1 MTVILLVAV
10 MSGFTYW
17 KIGQLNSYSQE
28 TARQNLTK
36 IELAEELALD
46 VANET
51 LSLHRFNSSG
61 NLADV
66 ADFFNFRKYGDDKLT
81 KLENA
86 LSSGTARGILDSVKK
101 EKTDFDTLAEKF
113 ITARRADELEQAG
126 AYMKEAYKPAESV
139 VAKTKDLT
147 LAVKESVR
155 DEEENSTK
163 NARQVQVL
171 LVAVSLLVAVLSVAV
186 SVMISRGIARSARRI
201 AQGAAEI
208 AQGNLAAA
216 DITADS
222 ADEISQV
229 SHSFNHMKANLK
241 NLIQKVTV
249 SAEQV
254 AAAAEQLT
262 ASSEQ
267 SARTA
272 DQVAGTSAAVARDAK
287 TQLTTTNET
296 SEAIQQMVDSVQ
308 HIAASADSI
317 AAKARRATEMAAAG
331 RAAVEK
337 AVAQMSHI
345 ETTVNVS
352 AFVVNKL

>member
-1 MTVILLVAV
+1 MGMLKVTCKTESKIPSIVSMLSIRSSRMTIQAKILGGFMTVILLVAV

-86 LSSGTARGILDSVKK
+86 LSSGTARGILDSVKE

-163 NARQVQVL
+163 TPGRC
-171 LVAVSLLVAVLSVAV
+171 
-186 SVMISRGIARSARRI
+186 
-201 AQGAAEI
+201 
-208 AQGNLAAA
+208 
-216 DITADS
+216 
-222 ADEISQV
+222 
-229 SHSFNHMKANLK
+229 K
-241 NLIQKVTV
+241 
-249 SAEQV
+249 
-254 AAAAEQLT
+254 
-262 ASSEQ
+262 SS
-267 SARTA
+267 
-272 DQVAGTSAAVARDAK
+272 
-287 TQLTTTNET
+287 
-296 SEAIQQMVDSVQ
+296 
-308 HIAASADSI
+308 
-317 AAKARRATEMAAAG
+317 
-331 RAAVEK
+331 
-337 AVAQMSHI
+337 
-345 ETTVNVS
+345 
-352 AFVVNKL
+352 